1 MKESPRT
8 PVGEWYEEELT
19 YVGENLEPGMRGTSS
34 DMFESSADQTV
45 TFGGPGGSRTPGERP
60 RETGARPRPLFL
72 GTPTQQASDNTSG
85 TRPLS
90 STLMSET
97 LTSTTMVEMR
107 ETRTESSQ
115 HSVVNSPA
123 MRCPDPELHREPQSC
138 QPTHVHHHHLPAVI
152 LQSPQCGIGMPAMV
166 TCGIQAHN
174 PVSICAGQ
182 AEQQKEKRGKG
193 PGGSHL
199 PWQKL
204 SRKPTLRIESTR
216 PERAARVEANM
227 RRLGLEKLWPGKRTL
242 EPRQKKGKESVE
254 EKLERKVGLL
264 KKPWERLEIGGQAPP
279 SSSEDE
285 SLGHEHPAIFTRSLF
300 DLSPGHLADS
310 DSEEDKDDAVEE
322 GQAKRAK
329 F

>member
-1 MKESPRT
+1 
-8 PVGEWYEEELT
+8 
-19 YVGENLEPGMRGTSS
+19 
-34 DMFESSADQTV
+34 
-45 TFGGPGGSRTPGERP
+45 
-60 RETGARPRPLFL
+60 
-72 GTPTQQASDNTSG
+72 
-85 TRPLS
+85 
-90 STLMSET
+90 
-97 LTSTTMVEMR
+97 
-107 ETRTESSQ
+107 
-115 HSVVNSPA
+115 
-123 MRCPDPELHREPQSC
+123 
-138 QPTHVHHHHLPAVI
+138 
-152 LQSPQCGIGMPAMV
+152 MPAMV

-254 EKLERKVGLL
+254 EKLERKVGLMR
-264 KKPWERLEIGGQAPP
+264 KPWERVELGGQAPP

-285 SLGHEHPAIFTRSLF
+285 ELGHITPSKFTRSLL
-300 DLSPGHLADS
+300 DLSPGYI
-310 DSEEDKDDAVEE
+310 KDDQEVEE
-322 GQAKRAK
+322 GTAASKRQRK
-329 F
+329 